1 MNRTHNN
8 GELRITD
15 VNKVVEL
22 KGWVAKKRN
31 LGGLIFIDVRDRY
44 GITQIAVKPENAN
57 YEVANQLKNEY
68 VIYVKGT
75 VIERESKNKDLP
87 TGDIEIDCIELKILN
102 TSIQPPLIIADNT
115 DALEDTRLKYRY
127 LDLRRPCMQKFFIT
141 KSKITQAVRE
151 YLTSEDFLELETPI
165 LAKSTPEGA
174 RDYLVPSRLY
184 EGEFYALPQSPQ
196 IFKQLYMIA
205 GFERYFQIARCF
217 RDEDL
222 RADRQPEFTQID
234 IETSFLN
241 DTEIQT
247 IVEGMFKHVFKKV
260 LNVDLKTPFR
270 RIKYED
276 AMNTYGSD
284 KPDLRFGMELFDC
297 DKYFNHIEFMDGAI
311 KAIIVKNAQNYTRKN
326 IDELTNL
333 AKKYKAKGLAYLRYQ
348 DNTLSGSIMKFLDEA
363 KQKEIIDGMKLEN
376 GDLVLITYG
385 KLKIVQ
391 ISLGALRS
399 FIAKKENMLDPYRFE
414 FAWIVDWPVFEWSEE
429 DNRWYA
435 STHPFTRPKD
445 ECIKYMKTNP
455 EKCYANAYDIV
466 LNGYELGSGSLR
478 IYDQEVQKLMFE
490 TLGLTDEDIKN
501 KFGFFTEALK
511 YGTPP
516 HGGIGMGLERITMLM
531 TNTDNIKDVV
541 AFPKTQSARDLMCES
556 PSSVDDK
563 QLEDVHI
570 DVRKSN

>member
-31 LGGLIFIDVRDRY
+31 LGGLIFIDIRDKF
-44 GITQIAVKPENAN
+44 GITQIAVKPENPN
-57 YEVANQLKNEY
+57 YEVANQLKSEY

-102 TSIQPPLIIADNT
+102 TSLQPPIIIADNT

-127 LDLRRPCMQKFFIT
+127 LDLRRPCMQKYFIT

-151 YLTSEDFLELETPI
+151 YLCSQDFLELETPI

-247 IVEGMFKHVFKKV
+247 IIEGMFKHVFKKI
-260 LNVDLKTPFR
+260 LDIDLPTPFR
-270 RIKYED
+270 RIPYEE
-276 AMNTYGSD
+276 AMNRYGSD

-297 DKYFNHIEFMDGAI
+297 DKYFNHIEFMDGSI

-348 DNTLSGSIMKFLDEA
+348 DNVLSGSIMKFLDEA

-399 FIAKKENMLDPYRFE
+399 FIAKKENMLDPKRFE

-435 STHPFTRPKD
+435 STHPFTAPKD
-445 ECIKYMKTNP
+445 ECLQYMKTNP

-478 IYDQEVQKLMFE
+478 IYNQDVQKLMFE

-570 DVRKSN
+570 DVRK

>member
-31 LGGLIFIDVRDRY
+31 LGGLIFIDIRDRY
-44 GITQIAVKPENAN
+44 GITQIAVKPENPN
-57 YEVANQLKNEY
+57 YEIANQLKNEY
-68 VIYVKGT
+68 VIYVKGK

-87 TGDIEIDCIELKILN
+87 TGDIELDCIELKILN
-102 TSIQPPLIIADNT
+102 TSLQPPIIIADNT

-127 LDLRRPCMQKFFIT
+127 LDLRRPCMQKYFIT

-205 GFERYFQIARCF
+205 GFEKYFQIARCF

-234 IETSFLN
+234 IETSFLT
-241 DTEIQT
+241 DTEIQS

-260 LNVDLKTPFR
+260 LDIDLVTPFR

-297 DKYFNHIEFMDGAI
+297 TNLFNHIEFMDGVI
-311 KAIIVKNAQNYTRKN
+311 KGITVKNANHYTRKN

-363 KQKEIIDGMKLEN
+363 KQKEIIDTLKLEN

-399 FIAKKENMLDPYRFE
+399 FIAKKENMLDPKRFE
-414 FAWIVDWPVFEWSEE
+414 FAWIIDWPVFEWSEE

-556 PSSVDDK
+556 PSAVDEK

-570 DVRKSN
+570 DIRK

>member
-15 VNKVVEL
+15 VNKIVEL

-31 LGGLIFIDVRDRY
+31 LGGLIFIDIRDKY
-44 GITQIAVKPENAN
+44 GITQIAIKPENPN

-68 VIYVKGT
+68 VIQVKGK

-102 TSIQPPLIIADNT
+102 TSIQPPIIIADNT

-141 KSKITQAVRE
+141 KSKITQAIRE
-151 YLTSEDFLELETPI
+151 YMISQDFLELETPI

-234 IETSFLN
+234 VETSFLN
-241 DTEIQT
+241 AEEIQT
-247 IVEGMFKHVFKKV
+247 IIEGMFKHVFKKI

-270 RIKYED
+270 RIPYEE
-276 AMNTYGSD
+276 AMDKYGSD

-297 DKYFNHIEFMDGAI
+297 ANLFNHIEFMEGTI
-311 KAIIVKNAQNYTRKN
+311 KGIIVKNADHYTRKN

-363 KQKEIIDGMKLEN
+363 KQKEVIDTLKLEN

-399 FIAKKENMLDPYRFE
+399 YIAKKENMLDPNKFE
-414 FAWIVDWPVFEWSEE
+414 FAWIIDWPVFEWSED

-435 STHPFTRPKD
+435 STHPFTAPKD
-445 ECIKYMKTNP
+445 ECLQYMKTNP

-478 IYDQEVQKLMFE
+478 IYNQDVQKLMFE

-556 PSSVDDK
+556 PSSVETK

-570 DVRKSN
+570 SVRKA

>member
-8 GELRITD
+8 GELRIAD
-15 VNKVVEL
+15 VNKIVEL

-31 LGGLIFIDVRDRY
+31 LGGLIFIDIRDKF
-44 GITQIAVKPENAN
+44 GITQIAVKPENPN
-57 YEVANQLKNEY
+57 YEIANQLKSEY
-68 VIYVKGT
+68 VIYVKGK

-87 TGDIEIDCIELKILN
+87 TGDIELDCIELKILN
-102 TSIQPPLIIADNT
+102 TSLQPPIIIADNT

-151 YLTSEDFLELETPI
+151 YLCSQDFLELETPI

-241 DTEIQT
+241 DIEIQT
-247 IVEGMFKHVFKKV
+247 IVEGMFKYVFKKV
-260 LNVDLKTPFR
+260 LDVDLITPFR
-270 RIKYED
+270 RIPYEE
-276 AMNTYGSD
+276 AMDRYGSD

-297 DKYFNHIEFMDGAI
+297 TYLFNHIEFMDGAI
-311 KAIIVKNAQNYTRKN
+311 KGIIVKHAESYTRKN

-348 DNTLSGSIMKFLDEA
+348 DNALSGSIMKFLDEA
-363 KQKEIIDGMKLEN
+363 KQKEIIDTLKLEN

-399 FIAKKENMLDPYRFE
+399 FIAKKENMLDPKRFE

-435 STHPFTRPKD
+435 STHPFTAPKD
-445 ECIKYMKTNP
+445 ECLKYMKTNP

-478 IYDQEVQKLMFE
+478 IYNQDVQKLMFE

-516 HGGIGMGLERITMLM
+516 HGGIGMGLERITMIM

-556 PSSVDDK
+556 PSSVEDK

-570 DVRKSN
+570 SVRK

>member
-15 VNKVVEL
+15 VNKIVEL

-31 LGGLIFIDVRDRY
+31 LGGLIFIDIRDKY
-44 GITQIAVKPENAN
+44 GITQIAVKPENPN
-57 YEVANQLKNEY
+57 YEIANQLKSEY

-87 TGDIEIDCIELKILN
+87 TGDIELDCIELKILN
-102 TSIQPPLIIADNT
+102 TSLQPPLIIADNT

-127 LDLRRPCMQKFFIT
+127 LDLRRPCMQKYFIT

-151 YLTSEDFLELETPI
+151 YLCSEDFLELETPI

-260 LNVDLKTPFR
+260 LDIDLKTPFR
-270 RIKYED
+270 RIKYDD

-297 DKYFNHIEFMDGAI
+297 TNLFNHIEFMDGVI
-311 KAIIVKNAQNYTRKN
+311 KGITVKNAEHYTRKN

-348 DNTLSGSIMKFLDEA
+348 DNTLTGSIMKFLDEA
-363 KQKEIIDGMKLEN
+363 KQKEIIDTLKLEN

-399 FIAKKENMLDPYRFE
+399 FIAKKENMLDPKRFE

-435 STHPFTRPKD
+435 STHPFTAPKD
-445 ECIKYMKTNP
+445 ECLQYMKTNP

-478 IYDQEVQKLMFE
+478 IYNQDVQKLMFE

-556 PSSVDDK
+556 PSSVDEK
-563 QLEDVHI
+563 QLIDVHI
-570 DVRKSN
+570 DVRKQ

>member
-31 LGGLIFIDVRDRY
+31 LGGLIFIDIRDKF
-44 GITQIAVKPENAN
+44 GITQIAVKPENPN
-57 YEVANQLKNEY
+57 YEVANQLKSEY

-87 TGDIEIDCIELKILN
+87 TGDIELDCIELKILN
-102 TSIQPPLIIADNT
+102 TSLQPPIIIADNT

-127 LDLRRPCMQKFFIT
+127 LDLRRPCMQKYFIT

-151 YLTSEDFLELETPI
+151 YLVSQDFLELETPI

-247 IVEGMFKHVFKKV
+247 IIEGMFKHVFKKI
-260 LNVDLKTPFR
+260 LDIDLPTPFR
-270 RIKYED
+270 RIPYEE
-276 AMNTYGSD
+276 AMNRYGSD

-333 AKKYKAKGLAYLRYQ
+333 AKKYKAKGLAYLKYQ
-348 DNTLSGSIMKFLDEA
+348 DNVLSGSIMKFLDEA
-363 KQKEIIDGMKLEN
+363 KQKEIVEGMKLEN

-399 FIAKKENMLDPYRFE
+399 FIAKKENMLDPKRFE

-435 STHPFTRPKD
+435 STHPFTAPKD
-445 ECIKYMKTNP
+445 ECLQYMKTNP

-478 IYDQEVQKLMFE
+478 IYNQDVQKLMFE

-570 DVRKSN
+570 DVRK

>member
-15 VNKVVEL
+15 VNKIVEL

-31 LGGLIFIDVRDRY
+31 LGGLVFIDIRDRY
-44 GITQIAVKPENAN
+44 GITQIVIKPENPN

-68 VIYVKGT
+68 VIQVKGK
-75 VIERESKNKDLP
+75 VIERESKNKELP

-127 LDLRRPCMQKFFIT
+127 LDLRRPCMQKYFIT

-151 YLTSEDFLELETPI
+151 YLSGEDFLELETPI

-260 LNVDLKTPFR
+260 LDIDLKTPFR

-297 DKYFNHIEFMDGAI
+297 TNLFNHIEFMDGAI
-311 KAIIVKNAQNYTRKN
+311 KGIIVKNADHYTRKN

-348 DNTLSGSIMKFLDEA
+348 NNALNGSIMKFLDET
-363 KQKEIIDGMKLEN
+363 KQPQIIKELKLEN

-399 FIAKKENMLDPYRFE
+399 FIAKKENMLDPKRFE

-429 DNRWYA
+429 DNRYYA

-445 ECIKYMKTNP
+445 ECIQYMKTNP

-478 IYDQEVQKLMFE
+478 IYDQDVQKLMFE

-556 PSSVDDK
+556 PSRVEDK

-570 DVRKSN
+570 DVRKS

>member
-15 VNKVVEL
+15 VNKIVEL

-31 LGGLIFIDVRDRY
+31 LGGLIFIDIRDRY
-44 GITQIAVKPENAN
+44 GIIQIVVKPENPN
-57 YEVANQLKNEY
+57 YEVANQLKSEY
-68 VIYVKGT
+68 VIQAKGT

-102 TSIQPPLIIADNT
+102 TSIQPPIIIADNT

-141 KSKITQAVRE
+141 KSKITQAIRE
-151 YLTSEDFLELETPI
+151 YMISQDFLELETPI

-241 DTEIQT
+241 VEEIQT
-247 IVEGMFKHVFKKV
+247 IIEGMFKHVFKKI

-311 KAIIVKNAQNYTRKN
+311 KAIIVKNADHYTRKN

-348 DNTLSGSIMKFLDEA
+348 ENTLSGSIMKFLDEA

-399 FIAKKENMLDPYRFE
+399 FIAKKENMLDPNRFE
-414 FAWIVDWPVFEWSEE
+414 FAWIVDWPVFEWSED

-435 STHPFTRPKD
+435 STHPFTAPKD
-445 ECIKYMKTNP
+445 ECLQYMKTNP

-478 IYDQEVQKLMFE
+478 IYNQDVQKLMFE
-490 TLGLTDEDIKN
+490 TLGLTDEDIKT

-556 PSSVDDK
+556 PSSVDEK

-570 DVRKSN
+570 DVRK

>member
-44 GITQIAVKPENAN
+44 GITQIVVKPENAN

-102 TSIQPPLIIADNT
+102 TSIQPPIIIADNT

-260 LNVDLKTPFR
+260 LDIDLVTPFR

-297 DKYFNHIEFMDGAI
+297 TNLFNHIEFMDGVI
-311 KAIIVKNAQNYTRKN
+311 KGITVKNADHYTRKN

-363 KQKEIIDGMKLEN
+363 KQKEIIDTLKLEN

-399 FIAKKENMLDPYRFE
+399 FIAKKENMLDPKRFE
-414 FAWIVDWPVFEWSEE
+414 FAWIIDWPVFEWSEE

-556 PSSVDDK
+556 PSAVDEK

-570 DVRKSN
+570 DIRK

>member
-15 VNKVVEL
+15 VNKIVEL

-31 LGGLIFIDVRDRY
+31 LGGLVFIDIRDRY
-44 GITQIAVKPENAN
+44 GITQIVIKPENPN

-68 VIYVKGT
+68 VIQVKGK
-75 VIERESKNKDLP
+75 VIERESKNKELP

-151 YLTSEDFLELETPI
+151 YLSGEDFLELETPI

-260 LNVDLKTPFR
+260 LDIDLKTPFR

-297 DKYFNHIEFMDGAI
+297 TNLFNHIEFMDGAI
-311 KAIIVKNAQNYTRKN
+311 KGIIVKNADHYTRKN

-348 DNTLSGSIMKFLDEA
+348 NNALNGSIMKFLDEA
-363 KQKEIIDGMKLEN
+363 KQAQIIKELKLEN

-399 FIAKKENMLDPYRFE
+399 FIAKKENMLDPKRFE

-429 DNRWYA
+429 DNRYYA

-445 ECIKYMKTNP
+445 ECIQYMKTNP

-478 IYDQEVQKLMFE
+478 IYDQDVQKLMFE

-556 PSSVDDK
+556 PSRVDDK

-570 DVRKSN
+570 DVRKS

>member
-31 LGGLIFIDVRDRY
+31 LGGLIFIDIRDKF
-44 GITQIAVKPENAN
+44 GITQIAVKPENPN
-57 YEVANQLKNEY
+57 YEIANQLKSEY

-87 TGDIEIDCIELKILN
+87 TGDIELDCIELKILN
-102 TSIQPPLIIADNT
+102 TSLQPPIIIADNT

-127 LDLRRPCMQKFFIT
+127 LDLRRPCMQKYFIT

-151 YLTSEDFLELETPI
+151 YLVSQDFLELETPI

-241 DTEIQT
+241 DREIQT
-247 IVEGMFKHVFKKV
+247 IIEGMFKHVFKKI
-260 LNVDLKTPFR
+260 LDVDLTTPFR
-270 RIKYED
+270 RIPYEE
-276 AMNTYGSD
+276 AMDRYGSD

-297 DKYFNHIEFMDGAI
+297 GEYFNHIDFMDGAI
-311 KAIIVKNAQNYTRKN
+311 KAIIVKNANHYTRKN

-348 DNTLSGSIMKFLDEA
+348 DNVLSGSIMKFLDEA
-363 KQKEIIDGMKLEN
+363 KQKEIIEGMKLEN

-399 FIAKKENMLDPYRFE
+399 FIAKKENMLDPKRFE

-435 STHPFTRPKD
+435 STHPFTAPKD
-445 ECIKYMKTNP
+445 ECLQYMKTNP

-478 IYDQEVQKLMFE
+478 IYNQDVQKLMFE

-570 DVRKSN
+570 DVRKQ

>member
-15 VNKVVEL
+15 VNKIVEL

-31 LGGLIFIDVRDRY
+31 LGGLIFIDIRDRY
-44 GITQIAVKPENAN
+44 GITQLVVKPENPN
-57 YEVANQLKNEY
+57 YDVANQLKNEY
-68 VIYVKGT
+68 VIQVKGK

-87 TGDIEIDCIELKILN
+87 TGDIEIECDEIKILN
-102 TSIQPPLIIADNT
+102 TSIQPPIIIADNT

-127 LDLRRPCMQKFFIT
+127 LDLRRPCMQKYFIT

-260 LNVDLKTPFR
+260 LDIDLKTPFR

-297 DKYFNHIEFMDGAI
+297 TNLFNHIEFMDGVI
-311 KAIIVKNAQNYTRKN
+311 KGITVKNANHYTRKN

-348 DNTLSGSIMKFLDEA
+348 DNVLSGSIMKFLDEA
-363 KQKEIIDGMKLEN
+363 KQTEIIKELKLEN

-399 FIAKKENMLDPYRFE
+399 FIAKKENMLDPKRFE

-478 IYDQEVQKLMFE
+478 IYDQDVQKLMFE

-556 PSSVDDK
+556 PSAVDDK

-570 DVRKSN
+570 SIRKS

>member
-15 VNKVVEL
+15 VNKIVEL

-31 LGGLIFIDVRDRY
+31 LGGLIFIDIRDRY
-44 GITQIAVKPENAN
+44 GITQLVIKPENPN

-68 VIYVKGT
+68 VIQVKGK

-87 TGDIEIDCIELKILN
+87 TGDIEIECDDLKILN
-102 TSIQPPLIIADNT
+102 TSIQPPIIIADNT
-115 DALEDTRLKYRY
+115 DALEETRLKYRY

-260 LNVDLKTPFR
+260 LDIDLKTPFR

-297 DKYFNHIEFMDGAI
+297 TNLFNHIEFMDGVI
-311 KAIIVKNAQNYTRKN
+311 KGITVKNANHYTRKN

-363 KQKEIIDGMKLEN
+363 KQQQIINELKLEN

-399 FIAKKENMLDPYRFE
+399 FIAKKENMLDPKRFE

-429 DNRWYA
+429 DNRYYA

-478 IYDQEVQKLMFE
+478 IYDQDVQKLMFE

-556 PSSVDDK
+556 PSSVDEK

-570 DVRKSN
+570 SIRKN

>member
-15 VNKVVEL
+15 VNKIVEL

-31 LGGLIFIDVRDRY
+31 LGGLIFIDIRDRY
-44 GITQIAVKPENAN
+44 GITQLVIKPENPN
-57 YEVANQLKNEY
+57 YDVANQLKNEY
-68 VIYVKGT
+68 VIQVKGK

-87 TGDIEIDCIELKILN
+87 TGDIEIECDELKILN
-102 TSIQPPLIIADNT
+102 TSIQPPIIIADNT

-260 LNVDLKTPFR
+260 LDIDLKTPFR

-297 DKYFNHIEFMDGAI
+297 TNLFNHIEFMDGVI
-311 KAIIVKNAQNYTRKN
+311 KGITVKNADHYTRKN

-363 KQKEIIDGMKLEN
+363 KQKEIIDTLKLEN

-399 FIAKKENMLDPYRFE
+399 FIAKKENMLDPKRFE

-478 IYDQEVQKLMFE
+478 IYDQDVQKLMFE

-556 PSSVDDK
+556 PSSVDEK

-570 DVRKSN
+570 SVRKS

>member
-102 TSIQPPLIIADNT
+102 TSIQPPIIIADNT

-414 FAWIVDWPVFEWSEE
+414 FTWIVDWPVFEWSEE
-429 DNRWYA
+429 DNRYYA

>member
-15 VNKVVEL
+15 VNKIVEL

-31 LGGLIFIDVRDRY
+31 LGGLIFIDIRDRY
-44 GITQIAVKPENAN
+44 GITQLVVKPENPN
-57 YEVANQLKNEY
+57 YDVANQLKNEY
-68 VIYVKGT
+68 VIQVKGK

-87 TGDIEIDCIELKILN
+87 TGDIEIECDEIKILN
-102 TSIQPPLIIADNT
+102 TSIQPPIIIADNT

-127 LDLRRPCMQKFFIT
+127 LDLRRPCMQKYFIT

-260 LNVDLKTPFR
+260 LDIDLKTPFR

-297 DKYFNHIEFMDGAI
+297 TNLFNHIEFMDGVI
-311 KAIIVKNAQNYTRKN
+311 KGIIVKNANHYTRKN

-348 DNTLSGSIMKFLDEA
+348 DNVLSGSIMKFLDEA
-363 KQKEIIDGMKLEN
+363 KQAEIIKELKLEN

-399 FIAKKENMLDPYRFE
+399 FIAKKENMLDPKRFE

-478 IYDQEVQKLMFE
+478 IYDQDVQKLMFE

-556 PSSVDDK
+556 PSAVDDK

-570 DVRKSN
+570 SIRKS

>member
-15 VNKVVEL
+15 VNKIVEL

-31 LGGLIFIDVRDRY
+31 LGGLIFIDIRDRY
-44 GITQIAVKPENAN
+44 GITQIVVKPENPN
-57 YEVANQLKNEY
+57 YEVANQLKSEY
-68 VIYVKGT
+68 VIQVKGT

-102 TSIQPPLIIADNT
+102 TSIQPPIIIADNT

-141 KSKITQAVRE
+141 KSKITQAIRE
-151 YLTSEDFLELETPI
+151 YMISQDFLELETPI

-241 DTEIQT
+241 VEEIQT
-247 IVEGMFKHVFKKV
+247 IIEGMFKHVFKKI

-311 KAIIVKNAQNYTRKN
+311 KAIIVKNADHYTRKN

-348 DNTLSGSIMKFLDEA
+348 ENTLSGSIMKFLDEA

-399 FIAKKENMLDPYRFE
+399 FIAKKENMLDPNRFE
-414 FAWIVDWPVFEWSEE
+414 FAWIVDWPVFEWSED

-435 STHPFTRPKD
+435 STHPFTAPKD
-445 ECIKYMKTNP
+445 ECLQYMKTNP

-478 IYDQEVQKLMFE
+478 IYNQDVQKLMFE
-490 TLGLTDEDIKN
+490 TLGLTDEDIKT

-556 PSSVDDK
+556 PSSVDEK

-570 DVRKSN
+570 DVRK

>member
-8 GELRITD
+8 GELRISD
-15 VNKVVEL
+15 VNKIVEL

-31 LGGLIFIDVRDRY
+31 LGGLIFIDIRDKF
-44 GITQIAVKPENAN
+44 GITQIAVKPDNAN
-57 YEVANQLKNEY
+57 YEIANQLKSEY
-68 VIYVKGT
+68 VIQVKGK
-75 VIERESKNKDLP
+75 VIERESKNKELP

-102 TSIQPPLIIADNT
+102 TSIQPPIIIADNT

-127 LDLRRPCMQKFFIT
+127 LDLRRPCMQKYFIT

-151 YLTSEDFLELETPI
+151 YLVSEDFLELETPI

-205 GFERYFQIARCF
+205 GFEKYFQIARCF

-241 DTEIQT
+241 AEEIQT
-247 IVEGMFKHVFKKV
+247 IIEGLFKHVFKKI
-260 LNVDLKTPFR
+260 LNIDLKTPFR

-276 AMNTYGSD
+276 SMNLYGSD

-297 DKYFNHIEFMDGAI
+297 DKYFKHIEFMDGDAI
-311 KAIIVKNAQNYTRKN
+311 KAIKVKNANSYTRKN
-326 IDELTNL
+326 LDELTNL

-363 KQKEIIDGMKLEN
+363 KQKEIIDELKLED
-376 GDLVLITYG
+376 GDLILITYG

-399 FIAKKENMLDPYRFE
+399 FIAKKENMLDPNRFE

-435 STHPFTRPKD
+435 STHPFTAPKD
-445 ECIKYMKTNP
+445 ECLQYMKTNP

-478 IYDQEVQKLMFE
+478 IYNQDVQKLMFE

-556 PSSVDDK
+556 PSSVEDK

-570 DVRKSN
+570 SVRK

>member
-31 LGGLIFIDVRDRY
+31 LGGLIFIDIRDKF
-44 GITQIAVKPENAN
+44 GITQIAVKPENPN
-57 YEVANQLKNEY
+57 YEVANQLKSEY

-87 TGDIEIDCIELKILN
+87 TGDIELDCIELKILN
-102 TSIQPPLIIADNT
+102 TSLQPPIIIADNT

-127 LDLRRPCMQKFFIT
+127 LDLRRPCMQKYFIT

-151 YLTSEDFLELETPI
+151 YLVSQDFLELETPI

-247 IVEGMFKHVFKKV
+247 IIEGMFKHVFKKI
-260 LNVDLKTPFR
+260 LDVDLTTPFR
-270 RIKYED
+270 RIPYEE
-276 AMNTYGSD
+276 AMDRYGSD

-297 DKYFNHIEFMDGAI
+297 DKYFNHIDFMDGAI
-311 KAIIVKNAQNYTRKN
+311 KAIIVKNANHYTRKN

-348 DNTLSGSIMKFLDEA
+348 DNVLSGSIMKFLDEA

-399 FIAKKENMLDPYRFE
+399 FIAKKENMLDPKRFE

-435 STHPFTRPKD
+435 STHPFTAPKD
-445 ECIKYMKTNP
+445 ECLQYMKTNP

-478 IYDQEVQKLMFE
+478 IYNQDVQKLMFE

-570 DVRKSN
+570 DVRK

>member
-15 VNKVVEL
+15 INKIVEL

-31 LGGLIFIDVRDRY
+31 LGGLIFIDIRDKY
-44 GITQIAVKPENAN
+44 GITQIAVKPDNAN
-57 YEVANQLKNEY
+57 YEVANQLKSEY
-68 VIYVKGT
+68 VIYVKGK

-87 TGDIEIDCIELKILN
+87 TGDIELDCIELKILN
-102 TSIQPPLIIADNT
+102 TSLQPPMIIADNT

-151 YLTSEDFLELETPI
+151 YLTSVDFLELETPI

-241 DTEIQT
+241 DREIQE

-260 LNVDLKTPFR
+260 LDIDLPTPFR
-270 RIKYED
+270 RIPYEE
-276 AMNTYGSD
+276 AMNRYGSD

-297 DKYFNHIEFMDGAI
+297 TNLFNHIEFMDGVI
-311 KAIIVKNAQNYTRKN
+311 KGIIVKNAENYTRKN

-348 DNTLSGSIMKFLDEA
+348 DNVLSGSIMKFLDEA
-363 KQKEIIDGMKLEN
+363 KQKEIIETLKLEN
-376 GDLVLITYG
+376 NDLVLITYG

-399 FIAKKENMLDPYRFE
+399 FISKKENMLDPKRFE

-435 STHPFTRPKD
+435 STHPFTAPKD
-445 ECIKYMKTNP
+445 ECLKYMKTNP

-478 IYDQEVQKLMFE
+478 IYNQDVQKLMFE

-556 PSSVDDK
+556 PSSVDAK
-563 QLEDVHI
+563 QLDDVHI
-570 DVRKSN
+570 SVKNN

>member
-15 VNKVVEL
+15 VNKIVEL

-31 LGGLIFIDVRDRY
+31 LGGLVFIDIRDRY
-44 GITQIAVKPENAN
+44 GITQLVVKPENPN

-68 VIYVKGT
+68 VIQVKGT
-75 VIERESKNKDLP
+75 VIERESKNKELP

-151 YLTSEDFLELETPI
+151 YLTSQDFLELETPI

-260 LNVDLKTPFR
+260 LDIDLKTPFR

-297 DKYFNHIEFMDGAI
+297 TNLFKHIEFMDGVI
-311 KAIIVKNAQNYTRKN
+311 KGIIVKNADHYTRKN

-348 DNTLSGSIMKFLDEA
+348 NNALNGSIMKFLDEA
-363 KQKEIIDGMKLEN
+363 KQTEIINELKLEN

-399 FIAKKENMLDPYRFE
+399 FIAKKENMLDPKRFE

-478 IYDQEVQKLMFE
+478 IYDQDVQKLMFE

-570 DVRKSN
+570 DIRKQK

>member
-8 GELRITD
+8 GELRISD
-15 VNKVVEL
+15 VNKIVEL

-31 LGGLIFIDVRDRY
+31 LGGLIFIDIRDKF
-44 GITQIAVKPENAN
+44 GITQIAVKPDNAN
-57 YEVANQLKNEY
+57 YEIANQLKSEY
-68 VIYVKGT
+68 VIQVKGK
-75 VIERESKNKDLP
+75 VIERESKNKELP

-102 TSIQPPLIIADNT
+102 TSIQPPIIIADNT

-127 LDLRRPCMQKFFIT
+127 LDLRRPCMQKYFIT

-151 YLTSEDFLELETPI
+151 YLVSEDFLELETPI

-241 DTEIQT
+241 AEEIQT
-247 IVEGMFKHVFKKV
+247 IIEGMFKHVFKKI
-260 LNVDLKTPFR
+260 LNIDLKTPFR

-276 AMNTYGSD
+276 SMNLYGSD

-297 DKYFNHIEFMDGAI
+297 DKYFKHIEFMAGDAI
-311 KAIIVKNAQNYTRKN
+311 KAIKVKNANSYTRKN
-326 IDELTNL
+326 LDELTNL

-363 KQKEIIDGMKLEN
+363 KQKEIIDELKLED
-376 GDLVLITYG
+376 GDLILITYG

-399 FIAKKENMLDPYRFE
+399 FIAKKENMLDPNRFE

-435 STHPFTRPKD
+435 STHPFTAPKD
-445 ECIKYMKTNP
+445 ECLQYMKTNP

-478 IYDQEVQKLMFE
+478 IYNQDVQKLMFE

-556 PSSVDDK
+556 PSSVEDK

-570 DVRKSN
+570 SVRK

>member
-31 LGGLIFIDVRDRY
+31 LGGLIFIDIRDRY
-44 GITQIAVKPENAN
+44 GITQLVVKPENPN
-57 YEVANQLKNEY
+57 YDVANQLKNEY
-68 VIYVKGT
+68 VIQVKGT

-102 TSIQPPLIIADNT
+102 TSIQTPMIIADNT

-127 LDLRRPCMQKFFIT
+127 LDLRRPCMQKYFIT

-151 YLTSEDFLELETPI
+151 YLSGEDFLELETPI

-184 EGEFYALPQSPQ
+184 AGEFYALPQSPQ

-260 LNVDLKTPFR
+260 LNIDLTTPFR

-276 AMNTYGSD
+276 AMDTYGSD

-297 DKYFNHIEFMDGAI
+297 SKYFNHIEFMDGAI
-311 KAIIVKNAQNYTRKN
+311 KAIKVENANHYTRKN

-348 DNTLSGSIMKFLDEA
+348 DNTLSGSIMKFLDET
-363 KQKEIIDGMKLEN
+363 KQAEIIKGLSLKE
-376 GDLVLITYG
+376 GDLILITYG

-399 FIAKKENMLDPYRFE
+399 FIAKKENMLDPMKFE

-455 EKCYANAYDIV
+455 E
-466 LNGYELGSGSLR
+466 
-478 IYDQEVQKLMFE
+478 
-490 TLGLTDEDIKN
+490 
-501 KFGFFTEALK
+501 
-511 YGTPP
+511 
-516 HGGIGMGLERITMLM
+516 
-531 TNTDNIKDVV
+531 
-541 AFPKTQSARDLMCES
+541 
-556 PSSVDDK
+556 
-563 QLEDVHI
+563 
-570 DVRKSN
+570 

>member
-15 VNKVVEL
+15 VNKIVEL

-31 LGGLIFIDVRDRY
+31 LGGLIFIDIRDRY
-44 GITQIAVKPENAN
+44 GITQLVIKPENPN
-57 YEVANQLKNEY
+57 YDVANQLKNEY
-68 VIYVKGT
+68 VIQVKGK

-87 TGDIEIDCIELKILN
+87 TGDIEIECDELKILN
-102 TSIQPPLIIADNT
+102 TSIQPPIIIADNT

-127 LDLRRPCMQKFFIT
+127 LDLRRPCMKKFFIT

-260 LNVDLKTPFR
+260 LDIDLKTPFR

-297 DKYFNHIEFMDGAI
+297 TNLFNHIEFMDGVI
-311 KAIIVKNAQNYTRKN
+311 KGITVKNADHYTRKN

-333 AKKYKAKGLAYLRYQ
+333 AKKYKAKGLVYLRSQ

-363 KQKEIIDGMKLEN
+363 KQKEIIDTLKLEN

-399 FIAKKENMLDPYRFE
+399 FIAKKENMLDPKRFE

-478 IYDQEVQKLMFE
+478 IYDQDVQKLMFE

-556 PSSVDDK
+556 PSSVDEK

-570 DVRKSN
+570 SVRKS

>member
-15 VNKVVEL
+15 VNKIVEL

-31 LGGLIFIDVRDRY
+31 LGGLIFIDIRDKY
-44 GITQIAVKPENAN
+44 GITQIAVKPENPN
-57 YEVANQLKNEY
+57 YEIANQLKNEY

-87 TGDIEIDCIELKILN
+87 TGDIELDCIELKILN
-102 TSIQPPLIIADNT
+102 TSIQPPIIIADNT

-151 YLTSEDFLELETPI
+151 YLCSEDFLELETPI

-205 GFERYFQIARCF
+205 GFEKYFQIARCF

-260 LNVDLKTPFR
+260 LDVDLKTPFR

-297 DKYFNHIEFMDGAI
+297 TNLFNHIEFMDGVI
-311 KAIIVKNAQNYTRKN
+311 KGITVKNAQNYTRKN

-363 KQKEIIDGMKLEN
+363 KQKEIIDTLKLEN

-399 FIAKKENMLDPYRFE
+399 FIAKKENMLDPKRYE

-435 STHPFTRPKD
+435 STHPFTAPKD
-445 ECIKYMKTNP
+445 ECLKYMKTNP

-478 IYDQEVQKLMFE
+478 IYNQDVQKLMFE

-516 HGGIGMGLERITMLM
+516 HGGIGMGLERITMIM

-570 DVRKSN
+570 DIRKQ

>member
-15 VNKVVEL
+15 VNKIVEL

-31 LGGLIFIDVRDRY
+31 LGGLIFIDIRDKY
-44 GITQIAVKPENAN
+44 GITQIAVKPDNAN
-57 YEVANQLKNEY
+57 YEIANQLKSEY
-68 VIYVKGT
+68 VIYVKGK

-87 TGDIEIDCIELKILN
+87 TGDIELDCIELKILN
-102 TSIQPPLIIADNT
+102 TSLQPPMIIADNT

-151 YLTSEDFLELETPI
+151 YLTSVDFLELETPI

-241 DTEIQT
+241 DTEIQS

-260 LNVDLKTPFR
+260 LDIDLSTPFR

-276 AMNTYGSD
+276 AMEKYGSD

-297 DKYFNHIEFMDGAI
+297 TNLFNHIEFMDGEI
-311 KAIIVKNAQNYTRKN
+311 KGIIVKNAEHYTRKN

-348 DNTLSGSIMKFLDEA
+348 DNALSGSIMKFLDEA
-363 KQKEIIDGMKLEN
+363 KQKEIIDTLKLEN
-376 GDLVLITYG
+376 NDLVLITYG
-385 KLKIVQ
+385 KKKIVQ

-399 FIAKKENMLDPYRFE
+399 FIAKKENMLDPKRFE

-435 STHPFTRPKD
+435 STHPFTAPKD
-445 ECIKYMKTNP
+445 ECLKYMKTNP

-478 IYDQEVQKLMFE
+478 IYNQDVQKLMFE

-556 PSSVDDK
+556 PSSVDEK
-563 QLEDVHI
+563 QLIDVHI
-570 DVRKSN
+570 DVRK

>member
-44 GITQIAVKPENAN
+44 GITQIVVKPENAN

>member
-15 VNKVVEL
+15 VNKIVEL

-31 LGGLIFIDVRDRY
+31 LGGLIFIDIRDKY
-44 GITQIAVKPENAN
+44 GITQIAVKPENPN
-57 YEVANQLKNEY
+57 YEIANQLKNEY

-87 TGDIEIDCIELKILN
+87 TGDIELDCIELKILN
-102 TSIQPPLIIADNT
+102 TSIQPPIIIADNT

-151 YLTSEDFLELETPI
+151 YLCSQDFLELETPI

-234 IETSFLN
+234 IETSFLT
-241 DTEIQT
+241 DSEIQT
-247 IVEGMFKHVFKKV
+247 IVEGMFKYVFKKV
-260 LNVDLKTPFR
+260 LDVDLTTPFR
-270 RIKYED
+270 RIPYEE
-276 AMNTYGSD
+276 AMDRYGSD

-297 DKYFNHIEFMDGAI
+297 TNLFNHIEFMDGAI
-311 KAIIVKNAQNYTRKN
+311 KGIIVKHAESYTRKN

-348 DNTLSGSIMKFLDEA
+348 DNALSGSIMKFLDEA
-363 KQKEIIDGMKLEN
+363 KQKEIIDTLKLEN

-399 FIAKKENMLDPYRFE
+399 FIAKKENMLDPKRFE

-435 STHPFTRPKD
+435 STHPFTAPKD
-445 ECIKYMKTNP
+445 ECLKYMKTNP

-478 IYDQEVQKLMFE
+478 IYNQDVQKLMFE

-516 HGGIGMGLERITMLM
+516 HGGIGMGLERITMIM

-556 PSSVDDK
+556 PSTVDEK

-570 DVRKSN
+570 DVRK

>member
-15 VNKVVEL
+15 VNKIVEL

-31 LGGLIFIDVRDRY
+31 LGGLIFIDIRDKF
-44 GITQIAVKPENAN
+44 GITQIAVKPDNAN

-68 VIYVKGT
+68 VIQVKGK

-102 TSIQPPLIIADNT
+102 TSIQPPIIIADNT

-141 KSKITQAVRE
+141 KSKITQAIRE
-151 YLTSEDFLELETPI
+151 YMISQDFLELETPI

-205 GFERYFQIARCF
+205 GFEKYFQIARCF

-234 IETSFLN
+234 VETSFLN
-241 DTEIQT
+241 AEEIQT
-247 IVEGMFKHVFKKV
+247 IIEGMFKHVFKKI

-270 RIKYED
+270 RISYED
-276 AMNTYGSD
+276 SMDTYGSD
-284 KPDLRFGMELFDC
+284 KPDLRFGMVLFDC
-297 DKYFNHIEFMDGAI
+297 ANLFNHIEFMAGGAI
-311 KAIIVKNAQNYTRKN
+311 KGIKVENANSYTRKN
-326 IDELTNL
+326 LDELTNL

-348 DNTLSGSIMKFLDEA
+348 NNELSGSIMKFLDEA
-363 KQKEIIDGMKLEN
+363 KQKEIISQLNLKE
-376 GDLVLITYG
+376 GDLILITYG

-399 FIAKKENMLDPYRFE
+399 FIAKKEGLLDPNRFE

-435 STHPFTRPKD
+435 STHPFTAPKD
-445 ECIKYMKTNP
+445 ECLQYMKTNP

-478 IYDQEVQKLMFE
+478 IYNQDVQKLMFE

-516 HGGIGMGLERITMLM
+516 HGGIGMGLERITMIM

-556 PSSVDDK
+556 PSSVEEK
-563 QLEDVHI
+563 QLIDVHI
-570 DVRKSN
+570 DVRKS

>member
-15 VNKVVEL
+15 VNKIVEL

-31 LGGLIFIDVRDRY
+31 LGGLIFIDIRDRY
-44 GITQIAVKPENAN
+44 GITQLVIKPENPN

-68 VIYVKGT
+68 VIQVKGK

-87 TGDIEIDCIELKILN
+87 TGDIEIECDDLKILN
-102 TSIQPPLIIADNT
+102 TSIQPPIIIADNT
-115 DALEDTRLKYRY
+115 DALEETRLKYRY

-260 LNVDLKTPFR
+260 LDIDLKTPFR

-297 DKYFNHIEFMDGAI
+297 TNLFNHIEFMDGVI
-311 KAIIVKNAQNYTRKN
+311 KGITVKNANHYTRKN

-363 KQKEIIDGMKLEN
+363 KQQQIINELKLEN

-399 FIAKKENMLDPYRFE
+399 FIAKKENMLDPKRFE

-429 DNRWYA
+429 DNRYYA

-445 ECIKYMKTNP
+445 ECIKYMKTNS

-478 IYDQEVQKLMFE
+478 IYDQDVQKLMFE

-556 PSSVDDK
+556 PSSVDEK

-570 DVRKSN
+570 SIRKN

>member
-15 VNKVVEL
+15 VNKIVEL

-31 LGGLIFIDVRDRY
+31 LGGLIFIDIRDKF
-44 GITQIAVKPENAN
+44 GITQIAIKPENPN

-68 VIYVKGT
+68 VIQVKGK

-102 TSIQPPLIIADNT
+102 TSIQVPIIIADNT

-151 YLTSEDFLELETPI
+151 YLSSEDFLELETPI

-234 IETSFLN
+234 VETSFLN
-241 DTEIQT
+241 AEEIQT
-247 IVEGMFKHVFKKV
+247 IIEGMFKHVFKKI
-260 LNVDLKTPFR
+260 LNIDLKTPFR
-270 RIKYED
+270 RIPYEE
-276 AMNTYGSD
+276 AMDKYGSD

-297 DKYFNHIEFMDGAI
+297 AKLFNHIEFMEGAI
-311 KAIIVKNAQNYTRKN
+311 KGIIVKNADHYTRKN

-348 DNTLSGSIMKFLDEA
+348 DNILSGSIMKFLDEA
-363 KQKEIIDGMKLEN
+363 KQKEIIDTLKLEN

-399 FIAKKENMLDPYRFE
+399 FIAKKENMLDPNKFE
-414 FAWIVDWPVFEWSEE
+414 FAWIVDWPVFEWSED

-435 STHPFTRPKD
+435 STHPFTAPKD
-445 ECIKYMKTNP
+445 ECLQYMKTNP

-478 IYDQEVQKLMFE
+478 IYNQDVQKLMFE

-556 PSSVDDK
+556 PSSVEDK

-570 DVRKSN
+570 SVRKA

>member
-15 VNKVVEL
+15 VNKIVEL

-31 LGGLIFIDVRDRY
+31 LGGLIFIDIRDKY
-44 GITQIAVKPENAN
+44 GITQIAVKPENPN
-57 YEVANQLKNEY
+57 YEIANQLKNEY

-87 TGDIEIDCIELKILN
+87 TGDIELDCIELKILN
-102 TSIQPPLIIADNT
+102 TSIQPPIIIADNT

-151 YLTSEDFLELETPI
+151 YLCSEDFLELETPI

-260 LNVDLKTPFR
+260 LDVDLKTPFR

-297 DKYFNHIEFMDGAI
+297 TNLFNHIEFMDGVI
-311 KAIIVKNAQNYTRKN
+311 KGITVKNAQNYTRKN

-363 KQKEIIDGMKLEN
+363 KQKEIIDTLKLEN

-399 FIAKKENMLDPYRFE
+399 FIAKKENMLDPKRFE

-435 STHPFTRPKD
+435 STHPFTAPKD
-445 ECIKYMKTNP
+445 ECLKYMKTNP

-478 IYDQEVQKLMFE
+478 IYNQDVQKLMFE

-516 HGGIGMGLERITMLM
+516 HGGIGMGLERITMIM

-570 DVRKSN
+570 DIRKQ